1 MGAPIID
8 EGRQMG
14 VYAIY
19 RDITER
25 KKAEE
30 ARIRSQEEAK
40 TARNIQM
47 NFLPKSNPELTG
59 YEIAGKSVPAFNVGG
74 DYYDFI
80 RLDDHRLAIGIGDV
94 SGNGLAAS
102 LVMANLQATIRGQ
115 AFYDIDP
122 GVCLERANRLLF
134 GSTDART
141 FISLFFGIL
150 DTEKNTLAYANAGQD
165 MPILFSADGTSGT
178 LKKRGIA
185 LRMKNDVAYEQDKIT
200 LNPGDRLLMY
210 TDGITEA
217 MNSSKEEFG
226 TERLKEI
233 LSRLKGMSARGV
245 IDQIVENVISHV
257 GSLAQ
262 NDDMT
267 LVILCRQ

>member
-1 MGAPIID
+1 
-8 EGRQMG
+8 MG

-25 KKAEE
+25 KRAEE

-47 NFLPKSNPELTG
+47 NFLPKSNPEIAG

-150 DTEKNTLAYANAGQD
+150 DSQKNTLAYANAGQD
-165 MPILFSADGTSGT
+165 PPMLFSADGRSEL

-185 LRMKNDVAYEQDKIT
+185 LRMKNDAAYEQEEIA

-217 MNSSKEEFG
+217 MNNSKEEFG
-226 TERLKEI
+226 TERLRE
-233 LSRLKGMSARGV
+233 LMSRWKGMSAPGV
-245 IDQIVENVISHV
+245 IDQIIENVISHV

-267 LVILCRQ
+267 LVVLCRK

>member
-1 MGAPIID
+1 
-8 EGRQMG
+8 RQMG

-47 NFLPKSNPELTG
+47 NFLPKSDPIVPG

-80 RLDDHRLAIGIGDV
+80 RLDEHRLAIGIGDV

-102 LVMANLQATIRGQ
+102 LVMANLQATVRGQ
-115 AFYDIDP
+115 AMHDLDP
-122 GVCLERANRLLF
+122 AQCLERANTLLF
-134 GSTDART
+134 GSTDSRT

-150 DTEKNTLAYANAGQD
+150 DSQKDTLTYANAGQD
-165 MPILFSADGTSGT
+165 LPMLFSAGGKSAT
-178 LKKRGIA
+178 LGKRGIA
-185 LRMKNDVAYEQDKIT
+185 LRMKQDVRYEKEEIH
-200 LNPGDRLLMY
+200 LNPGDRLLFY
-210 TDGITEA
+210 TDGIIEA
-217 MNSSKEEFG
+217 MDSTKEEFG
-226 TERLKEI
+226 AERLRDFFDTI
-233 LSRLKGMSARGV
+233 NRGSAREIIEQI
-245 IDQIVENVISHV
+245 IDRVVSHA
-257 GSLAQ
+257 GSPVQ

-267 LVILCRQ
+267 IVLLRRR